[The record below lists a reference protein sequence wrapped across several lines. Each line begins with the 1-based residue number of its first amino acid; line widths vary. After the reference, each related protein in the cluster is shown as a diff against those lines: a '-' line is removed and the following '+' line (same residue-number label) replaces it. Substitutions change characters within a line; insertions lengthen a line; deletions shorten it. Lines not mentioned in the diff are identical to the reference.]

1 MPGPPKGA
9 GSVLLACRGLAKAFG
24 STLALDDVSLEVR
37 VGSVHAFVG
46 ENGAGK
52 STLGKII
59 AGVTSPD
66 RGGMDLRGHR
76 VAFSSPRHARQH
88 GISQVAQE
96 LALVPR
102 MSVADNVFLGVEPR
116 RAGFVD
122 RRELAARYER
132 LVDEAGFHL
141 PAEVP
146 VGQLAVAQQQEVEI
160 LRALASEADLIVFDE
175 PTAALSGDEAERLH
189 DIVRGLIARGRSA
202 ILISH
207 FLAEV
212 LELADTVTILRDGRV
227 VRTSAAADETED
239 SLVSGM
245 LGRSLGGIYP
255 KRRPAPAQ
263 APVILRVRDLVAP
276 GVNGVSLDVRAG
288 EIVGLAGLIGA
299 GRSALAHA
307 IFGRVPIR
315 SGAIEVGG
323 RRPWRD
329 PRGALRAGVAFIPE
343 SRKTQGL
350 MLARPVRENVS
361 LASLGSV
368 SRWGWVRRRLERR
381 GVAHALERST
391 VQAAAEQ
398 PAGTLSGG
406 NQQKLL
412 FARAVLV
419 GPRLLIADEPTR
431 GVDVGAKRAI
441 YEQLAR
447 FAAEGVGIL
456 LISSELEEI
465 LGLAHR
471 VVVMRAGSV
480 SGAIAGDEMTE
491 AAILRAAFA
500 TGEVG
505 A

>member
-1 MPGPPKGA
+1 MPASPKGA
-9 GSVLLACRGLAKAFG
+9 GSVLLACRGLVKAFG
-24 STLALDDVSLEVR
+24 STTALDDVSLEVR
-37 VGSVHAFVG
+37 VGSVHALVG

-59 AGVTSPD
+59 AGVISPD
-66 RGGMDLRGHR
+66 RGEMALRGRR
-76 VAFSSPRHARQH
+76 VAFASPRHARQT

-146 VGQLAVAQQQEVEI
+146 VGRLSVAQQQEVEI

-189 DIVRGLIARGRSA
+189 DIVRGLIVRGRSA

-207 FLAEV
+207 FLTEV
-212 LELADTVTILRDGRV
+212 LDLADTVTILRDGRV

-245 LGRSLGGIYP
+245 LGRTLGGTYP
-255 KRRPAPAQ
+255 EKRPLGAEAPL
-263 APVILRVRDLVAP
+263 VLRVHDLVAP
-276 GVNGVSLDVRAG
+276 GVNGVSLEVRAG
-288 EIVGLAGLIGA
+288 EIVGVAGLIGA
-299 GRSALAHA
+299 GRSELAHA
-307 IFGRVPIR
+307 IYGRVGIR
-315 SGAIEVGG
+315 SGAIEVAGGG
-323 RRPWRD
+323 RWHD
-329 PRGALRAGVAFIPE
+329 PKGALRAGVGFIPE

-361 LASLGSV
+361 LASLGSL
-368 SRWGWVRRRLERR
+368 SRWGWVRRQLERR
-381 GVAHALERST
+381 SVADALERST

-398 PAGTLSGG
+398 RAGTLSGG

-441 YEQLAR
+441 YEQLTR

-471 VVVMRAGSV
+471 VVVMRTGSV
-480 SGAIAGDEMTE
+480 SGTFGPDEMTE
-491 AAILRAAFA
+491 SAVLAAAFA
-500 TGEVG
+500 TGDV
-505 A
+505 AA